1 MINNVTEVNQ
11 FDFLTCVYVDTGFI
25 FMSIWVLER
34 GSMNKA
40 VLSNKQAVVAEITD
54 KIKNSDSTVV
64 CEYRG
69 LSVAE
74 VTELRRTLRAEDV
87 EFKVYKNTMFER
99 ACDDCGFADLK
110 DTLNGP
116 NAFAFSKDA
125 TAPARVLAKFAKKH
139 KALVLKK
146 GIVEGKV
153 VDEATIKELSS
164 LPNRDGML
172 SMLLSCLQ
180 SPVSSFARVVKAV
193 AEAKEAGAPVAETK
207 AEAPAAEAKEEA
219 PAKEAAPAEA
229 AKEEAAPVEAAKEE
243 AEAEAA
249 A

>member
-1 MINNVTEVNQ
+1 M
-11 FDFLTCVYVDTGFI
+11 C
-25 FMSIWVLER
+25 IWVLER
-34 GSMNKA
+34 GTMNQA
-40 VLSNKQAVVAEITD
+40 VLSNKQAVVKEIVD
-54 KIKNSDSTVV
+54 KIKDSDSTVV

-74 VTELRRTLRAEDV
+74 VTELRRSLRAEGID
-87 EFKVYKNTMFER
+87 FKVYKNTMFER
-99 ACDDCGFADLK
+99 ACDESGFEDLK
-110 DTLNGP
+110 DALSGP

-153 VDEATIKELSS
+153 VDEATVKELSA

-180 SPVSSFARVVKAV
+180 SPMSSFARAVKAV
-193 AEAKEAGAPVAETK
+193 ADSKGDAPAPK
-207 AEAPAAEAKEEA
+207 AEGNRSCCIITNLFKKRRKNLLWQNYHMMISWHILKKPAS
-219 PAKEAAPAEA
+219 
-229 AKEEAAPVEAAKEE
+229 
-243 AEAEAA
+243 
-249 A
+249 

>member
-1 MINNVTEVNQ
+1 MMTQVL
-11 FDFLTCVYVDTGFI
+11 FLW
-25 FMSIWVLER
+25 IWVLER
-34 GSMNKA
+34 GFMNQA
-40 VLSNKQAVVAEITD
+40 VLSQKQALVSEISD

-74 VTELRRTLRAEDV
+74 VTELRRNLREENV
-87 EFKVYKNTMFER
+87 ELKIYKNTMFER
-99 ACDDCGFADLK
+99 ACDDCGFAELK
-110 DTLNGP
+110 DTLVGP
-116 NAFAFSKDA
+116 NAFAFSSDA

-139 KALVLKK
+139 KALVLKS

-153 VDEATIKELSS
+153 VGEDIIKELSL

-193 AEAKEAGAPVAETK
+193 ADAKGTDAPAEAAAEEA
-207 AEAPAAEAKEEA
+207 APAAEETPAPVEEPKA
-219 PAKEAAPAEA
+219 EEAAPAETA
-229 AKEEAAPVEAAKEE
+229 AE
-243 AEAEAA
+243 
-249 A
+249 

>member
-1 MINNVTEVNQ
+1 
-11 FDFLTCVYVDTGFI
+11 
-25 FMSIWVLER
+25 MSIWVLER

-40 VLSNKQAVVAEITD
+40 VLSNKQAVVTEITD
-54 KIKNSDSTVV
+54 KIKNSDSTIV

-74 VTELRRTLRAEDV
+74 VTELRRSLRAEDV

-99 ACDDCGFADLK
+99 ACDDCGFEALK
-110 DTLNGP
+110 DALVGP

-153 VDEATIKELSS
+153 VDEATVKELSL

-193 AEAKEAGAPVAETK
+193 AEAKEATAPVAETK
-207 AEAPAAEAKEEA
+207 AEAPAAEAKAEA
-219 PAKEAAPAEA
+219 PAKEAAPEEA
-229 AKEEAAPVEAAKEE
+229 AKEEAKPAKAAEEEAPAKKAEEAAPAAKEE
-243 AEAEAA
+243 AEVKTAE
-249 A
+249 

>member
-1 MINNVTEVNQ
+1 MTTQVL
-11 FDFLTCVYVDTGFI
+11 FLW
-25 FMSIWVLER
+25 IWVLER
-34 GSMNKA
+34 GFMNQA
-40 VLSNKQAVVAEITD
+40 VLSQKQALVTEISD

-74 VTELRRTLRAEDV
+74 VTELRRTLREENV
-87 EFKVYKNTMFER
+87 ELKVYKNTMFER
-99 ACDDCGFADLK
+99 ACDDCGFAELK
-110 DTLNGP
+110 DALVGP
-116 NAFAFSKDA
+116 NAFAFSADA

-139 KALVLKK
+139 KALVLKS

-153 VDEATIKELSS
+153 VDENTIKELSL

-193 AEAKEAGAPVAETK
+193 ADAKGTDAPAEAAAEEA
-207 AEAPAAEAKEEA
+207 APAAEETPAPVEEPKA
-219 PAKEAAPAEA
+219 EEAAPAEA
-229 AKEEAAPVEAAKEE
+229 A
-243 AEAEAA
+243 AE
-249 A
+249 

>member
-1 MINNVTEVNQ
+1 MG
-11 FDFLTCVYVDTGFI
+11 TGFI
-25 FMSIWVLER
+25 FVSIWVLER
-34 GSMNKA
+34 GNMNQA
-40 VLSNKQAVVAEITD
+40 VLSNKQALVTEISD
-54 KIKNSDSTVV
+54 KIKDSQATVV

-74 VTELRRTLRAEDV
+74 VTELRRNLRAEDV
-87 EFKVYKNTMFER
+87 DFKVYKNTMVER
-99 ACDDCGFADLK
+99 ACDEAGFEDLK
-110 DTLNGP
+110 DALTGP

-153 VDEATIKELSS
+153 VDEATIKELSA

-193 AEAKEAGAPVAETK
+193 AEAKEAGAP
-207 AEAPAAEAKEEA
+207 AAEAKAEE
-219 PAKEAAPAEA
+219 PAEA
-229 AKEEAAPVEAAKEE
+229 ETAAPVEATT
-243 AEAEAA
+243 EAA

>member
-1 MINNVTEVNQ
+1 MNQ
-11 FDFLTCVYVDTGFI
+11 
-25 FMSIWVLER
+25 
-34 GSMNKA
+34 A
-40 VLSNKQAVVAEITD
+40 VLSNKQALVTEISD
-54 KIKNSDSTVV
+54 KIKDSQATVV

-74 VTELRRTLRAEDV
+74 VTELRRNLRAEDV
-87 EFKVYKNTMFER
+87 DFKVYKNTMVER
-99 ACDDCGFADLK
+99 ACDEAGFEDLK
-110 DTLNGP
+110 DALTGP

-153 VDEATIKELSS
+153 VDEATIKELSA

-193 AEAKEAGAPVAETK
+193 AEAKEAGAP
-207 AEAPAAEAKEEA
+207 AAEAKAEE
-219 PAKEAAPAEA
+219 PAEA
-229 AKEEAAPVEAAKEE
+229 ETAAPVEATT
-243 AEAEAA
+243 EAA

>member
-1 MINNVTEVNQ
+1 
-11 FDFLTCVYVDTGFI
+11 
-25 FMSIWVLER
+25 MSIWVLER

-54 KIKNSDSTVV
+54 KIKNSDSTIV

-74 VTELRRTLRAEDV
+74 VTELRRSLRAEDV

-99 ACDDCGFADLK
+99 ACDDCGFKDLK
-110 DTLNGP
+110 DALAGP

-153 VDEATIKELSS
+153 VDEATVKELSL

-193 AEAKEAGAPVAETK
+193 AEAKEATAPVAETK

-219 PAKEAAPAEA
+219 TAK
-229 AKEEAAPVEAAKEE
+229 EAAPVEAAKQEAPAKEAKEE
-243 AEAEAA
+243 AEVKAAE
-249 A
+249 

>member
-1 MINNVTEVNQ
+1 
-11 FDFLTCVYVDTGFI
+11 
-25 FMSIWVLER
+25 MSIWVLER
-34 GSMNKA
+34 GSMNQA
-40 VLSNKQAVVAEITD
+40 VLSNKQAVVAEISD
-54 KIKNSDSTVV
+54 KIKNSESTVV

-74 VTELRRTLRAEDV
+74 VTELRRNLRAEEVD
-87 EFKVYKNTMFER
+87 FKVYKNTMVER
-99 ACDDCGFADLK
+99 ACDDCGYGDLK
-110 DTLNGP
+110 DVLNGP

-153 VDEATIKELSS
+153 VDEDTIKELSS
-164 LPNRDGML
+164 LPNREGML

-193 AEAKEAGAPVAETK
+193 ADAKGTEET
-207 AEAPAAEAKEEA
+207 AAPAAEA
-219 PAKEAAPAEA
+219 APAEEP
-229 AKEEAAPVEAAKEE
+229 KVEEAAA
-243 AEAEAA
+243 
-249 A
+249 

>member
-1 MINNVTEVNQ
+1 MNQ
-11 FDFLTCVYVDTGFI
+11 T
-25 FMSIWVLER
+25 
-34 GSMNKA
+34 
-40 VLSNKQAVVAEITD
+40 VLSNKQATVTEIID
-54 KIKNSDSTVV
+54 KMKNSQSTVV

-69 LSVAE
+69 LTVAE

-87 EFKVYKNTMFER
+87 DFKVYKNTMFER
-99 ACDDCGFADLK
+99 ACDDAGYADLK
-110 DTLNGP
+110 DALNGP
-116 NAFAFSKDA
+116 NAFAFSPDA

-153 VDEATIKELSS
+153 VDEDTIKELSL

-193 AEAKEAGAPVAETK
+193 AEAKETGET
-207 AEAPAAEAKEEA
+207 
-219 PAKEAAPAEA
+219 APAEA
-229 AKEEAAPVEAAKEE
+229 KAEETAPEAAPVEAT
-243 AEAEAA
+243 AA
-249 A
+249 